1 MQPRLS
7 IKGAAPRAAAAA
19 GPGDF
24 RKTDSGAAAG
34 NDVHRKLLAGF
45 HPRGVGSDQIKLDGG
60 RLEHRRNCSFQIE
73 ARSLLVFEVHAT
85 EFGGEAFLHR
95 RLAAAGAGDGGDD
108 DVAVAS
114 GLLRRPRVRQWL
126 ALLVRERHGLGE

>member
-7 IKGAAPRAAAAA
+7 TKGAAPRAAAAA
-19 GPGDF
+19 GPGHF

-45 HPRGVGSDQIKLDGG
+45 HPRGVGSDQIKLYGG

-73 ARSLLVFEVHAT
+73 ASGLLVFEVHAT
-85 EFGGEAFLHR
+85 EFPSKACHDDAPYWAIVSRLHA
-95 RLAAAGAGDGGDD
+95 LGAP
-108 DVAVAS
+108 
-114 GLLRRPRVRQWL
+114 LRDKQLSSNP
-126 ALLVRERHGLGE
+126 

>member
-24 RKTDSGAAAG
+24 RKTDGGAAAG

-45 HPRGVGSDQIKLDGG
+45 HPRGIGSDQIKLDGG
-60 RLEHRRNCSFQIE
+60 RLEHRRNSSFQIE
-73 ARSLLVFEVHAT
+73 ASGLLVFEIYAT
-85 EFGGEAFLHR
+85 EFAGETCHEDAPHWATVLRLHALGARCGG
-95 RLAAAGAGDGGDD
+95 
-108 DVAVAS
+108 S
-114 GLLRRPRVRQWL
+114 
-126 ALLVRERHGLGE
+126 